1 MYSSRTARSC
11 RGLIEY
17 LATLTRNQVRFT
29 RTKATV
35 AMLAEPT
42 STQRQAFDLT
52 SSEEGQGEGDPG
64 RATTISFRMSL
75 DLSDSDSY

>member
-11 RGLIEY
+11 RGPARSIQPVSRSFRGLIEY

-52 SSEEGQGEGDPG
+52 SST
-64 RATTISFRMSL
+64 RAFPETYSS
-75 DLSDSDSY
+75 S